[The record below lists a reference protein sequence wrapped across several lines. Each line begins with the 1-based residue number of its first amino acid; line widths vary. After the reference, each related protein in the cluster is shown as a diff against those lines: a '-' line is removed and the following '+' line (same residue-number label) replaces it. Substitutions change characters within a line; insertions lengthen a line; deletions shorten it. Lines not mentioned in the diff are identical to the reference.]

1 MPRTFRT
8 IAIMVLAPPLL
19 IYSLA
24 HLRILLTTSGELRI
38 ASILIAVWSV
48 GMVALLTSTWRVS
61 VIIAVGIAYTLAC
74 LFLLPM
80 LTLSASCMVGPCL

>member
-1 MPRTFRT
+1 
-8 IAIMVLAPPLL
+8 MVLAPPFL

-38 ASILIAVWSV
+38 ASILIAIWSV
-48 GMVALLTSTWRVS
+48 GMAALLTSKWRVS
-61 VIIAVGIAYTLAC
+61 VIIAVGIAYTLVSI
-74 LFLLPM
+74 FLLPM